1 MEASMSQALPHDY
14 PSRPGEMGHA
24 VMSDPVYQAY
34 QVLHVAFVVAPI
46 LAGIDK
52 FFHVLVNWDQYLAP
66 VANRMLGG
74 HGHEFMLVVGVIEI
88 IAGLGVALW
97 PRVFAFIVSA
107 WLALIIINLLMIPGY
122 YDI

>member
-34 QVLHVAFVVAPI
+34 QVLHVAFIVAPI

-52 FFHVLVNWDQYLAP
+52 FFHVLVNWDMYLSP
-66 VANRMLGG
+66 FANRVLHG
-74 HGHEFMLVVGVIEI
+74 HGHQFMLVAGVIEI
-88 IAGLGVALW
+88 IAGLGVAVL
-97 PRVFAFIVSA
+97 PRVFGYIVSL
-107 WLALIIINLLMIPGY
+107 WLALIII
-122 YDI
+122 